1 MRASDDTDTA
11 LKPLTKERND
21 SFEKGMAALLLFLRN
36 LRNL

>member
-1 MRASDDTDTA
+1 MRDPDHTDKA

-21 SFEKGMAALLLFLRN
+21 PLEKGTAALLLFLRN